1 MTAPHVVAV
10 CGSLRTDSNTRI
22 ALERALTT
30 VRSMDGSTE
39 LIDLE
44 TMELPVFNA
53 DNSDAGDAV
62 ALRSSV
68 RAADA
73 VILGSPMYHG
83 SYSGA
88 LKNALD
94 YCGFDEFEN
103 TTVGL
108 LAVSGGSFPVPT
120 LNHLRSVCRSLN
132 AWVIPH
138 QVAIPSVNSQ
148 IDDGAFVD
156 PDIEDRVVTLG
167 QRTVEYATIEPEQHT
182 VASTENV
189 GAED

>member
-10 CGSLRTDSNTRI
+10 CGSLRADSYTRI

-39 LIDLE
+39 FIDLE

-167 QRTVEYATIEPEQHT
+167 QRAVEYATIEPEQHT